1 MEQVPICGTF
11 FSPPNSQNPTPKKNK
26 ILFIADTVAIGGS
39 KCRLCHFQS
48 PMVDTQQHIF
58 QLQYTSILSQQ
69 PPNFNIHIATFGNDD
84 DSHQGYSFLA
94 K

>member
-1 MEQVPICGTF
+1 LI
-11 FSPPNSQNPTPKKNK
+11 
-26 ILFIADTVAIGGS
+26 FIAITVAIGGS
-39 KCRLCHFQS
+39 KCRLCPFQS

-58 QLQYTSILSQQ
+58 QLEYTSMLSQQ
-69 PPNFNIHIATFGNDD
+69 PPNFNIHIATFENDD